1 MYGEH
6 PLQYSLQAAFHIH
19 SKDIM
24 KAKIHLSQNKS
35 RGGFT
40 LVEMLVVIGM
50 IAALAGISFPVYR
63 GIQKK
68 VEKQQLLMTIN
79 GIERAVD
86 NFETEYNYLPFV
98 GATYPTGDISKS
110 TQYGFD
116 GTASNDA
123 FITVL
128 AGKTNTPANF
138 KQISFFEISSPKGS
152 PGNYKDGLLIN
163 NDGTAELYTSYGGR
177 YDVFALDTD
186 MDGAI
191 APQMDW
197 GALVTG
203 KKILITCYGPDGLRK
218 GGSANISDPKNADNI
233 YNHWPY
239 PGIDQ

>member
-1 MYGEH
+1 M
-6 PLQYSLQAAFHIH
+6 H

-24 KAKIHLSQNKS
+24 KAKTHLSQNKS

-50 IAALAGISFPVYR
+50 IAALAGISFPVYKS
-63 GIQKK
+63 IQKK
-68 VEKQQLLMTIN
+68 VDKQQLLMTIN

-98 GATYPTGDISKS
+98 GATYPTGDIDWSN
-110 TQYGFD
+110 QYGFS

-138 KQISFFEISSPKGS
+138 KQISFFEMSGPKGS

-163 NDGTAELYTSYGGR
+163 NDGTAELYNPWGNR
-177 YDVFALDTD
+177 YEMFALDTD
-186 MDGAI
+186 GDGGI
-191 APQMDW
+191 SPQMWW
-197 GALVTG
+197 GANPKVTG
-203 KKILITCYGPDGLRK
+203 KKILITCYGPDGAN
-218 GGSANISDPKNADNI
+218 GGGGPANRDTAANQDNV

-239 PGIDQ
+239 PGFDE